1 MSASRGVKAQRVE
14 RDSRSWMG
22 GENQRW
28 ETAARG
34 GKFGEIRENLAGILR
49 EVDKF
54 PEKGLSPFFFRGES
68 LDSPLK
74 CATI

>member
-1 MSASRGVKAQRVE
+1 MK
-14 RDSRSWMG
+14 
-22 GENQRW
+22 
-28 ETAARG
+28 TRG
-34 GKFGEIRENLAGILR
+34 GKPQREVGNLGEIRENLAGIFR

-68 LDSPLK
+68 LDSPLN